1 MAKRIKDMEFVYLL
15 MAALSGSAQSIIG
28 GFYNKR
34 KASPFKYGLLLSVT
48 VAVFFVISARFQLNF
63 QWETVMWATFF
74 GISYMCATV
83 MNLLAIRHGGVPLT
97 ALVMAYSLIIP
108 TIFAIIAYGEYPVW
122 TFYIGLVFLMVSLFF
137 IGVPRKT
144 AKKQQINAK
153 WLICIIVAFIGNG
166 TCSLLQAH
174 YQRLSGGLYRS
185 EFMII
190 AMAIVVLGQLVAI
203 YADRKTVYDVG
214 FKHALMGVSTGVFNG
229 VVNLLIMVLV
239 GMMSSS
245 LVFPL
250 YSGISLV
257 VSVIASRIFFK
268 KNPDLL
274 SYIAIGIGL
283 VAIVLLNI

>member
-1 MAKRIKDMEFVYLL
+1 
-15 MAALSGSAQSIIG
+15 
-28 GFYNKR
+28 
-34 KASPFKYGLLLSVT
+34 
-48 VAVFFVISARFQLNF
+48 
-63 QWETVMWATFF
+63 
-74 GISYMCATV
+74 
-83 MNLLAIRHGGVPLT
+83 
-97 ALVMAYSLIIP
+97 
-108 TIFAIIAYGEYPVW
+108 
-122 TFYIGLVFLMVSLFF
+122 
-137 IGVPRKT
+137 
-144 AKKQQINAK
+144 
-153 WLICIIVAFIGNG
+153 
-166 TCSLLQAH
+166 
-174 YQRLSGGLYRS
+174 
-185 EFMII
+185 MII

>member
-1 MAKRIKDMEFVYLL
+1 MAKRIKDMEFVYTL

-34 KASPFKYGLLLSVT
+34 KASPFKYGLLSALSV
-48 VAVFFVISARFQLNF
+48 AIFFV
-63 QWETVMWATFF
+63 
-74 GISYMCATV
+74 
-83 MNLLAIRHGGVPLT
+83 
-97 ALVMAYSLIIP
+97 
-108 TIFAIIAYGEYPVW
+108 
-122 TFYIGLVFLMVSLFF
+122 VS
-137 IGVPRKT
+137 
-144 AKKQQINAK
+144 
-153 WLICIIVAFIGNG
+153 
-166 TCSLLQAH
+166 S
-174 YQRLSGGLYRS
+174 
-185 EFMII
+185 
-190 AMAIVVLGQLVAI
+190 
-203 YADRKTVYDVG
+203 G
-214 FKHALMGVSTGVFNG
+214 FKHSLMGVATGVFNG

-283 VAIVLLNI
+283 VAIVLLNIK